1 MQNRYF
7 VKYIKKRTH
16 GGREEAVGVFFFF
29 KKKALKLFLVCDLC
43 VQRHDGTS
51 QSEQPFLL
59 GTIQNGALLSLPGH
73 PWFRASFY

>member
-1 MQNRYF
+1 M
-7 VKYIKKRTH
+7 
-16 GGREEAVGVFFFF
+16 VGERKQLGFFFFF
-29 KKKALKLFLVCDLC
+29 KKKALKLFLVCNPC

-73 PWFRASFY
+73 PWFCASSY